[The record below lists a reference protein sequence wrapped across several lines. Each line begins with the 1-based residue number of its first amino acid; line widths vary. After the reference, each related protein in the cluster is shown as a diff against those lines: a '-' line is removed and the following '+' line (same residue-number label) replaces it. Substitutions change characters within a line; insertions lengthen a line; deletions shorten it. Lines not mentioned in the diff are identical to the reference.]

1 MEKHRQQKNEEKRIA
16 NDRKLIK
23 NFVVDDDYESSSSL
37 NDDNDDDDKINH
49 ESTRSS
55 STEGSTEDQ
64 QLFYIKTSQKLTKV
78 SNSRKVNESPGFVN
92 HRKNKLHLSSSEEDE
107 VESESSSDSSIE
119 YESSIKTKKILRR
132 KNSESAIESVFK
144 TPKLKRKHAI
154 ETNSLSFSY

>member
-37 NDDNDDDDKINH
+37 NDDKINH

-92 HRKNKLHLSSSEEDE
+92 HRKNKLHFE
-107 VESESSSDSSIE
+107 VES
-119 YESSIKTKKILRR
+119 
-132 KNSESAIESVFK
+132 
-144 TPKLKRKHAI
+144 
-154 ETNSLSFSY
+154 

>member
-37 NDDNDDDDKINH
+37 NDDKINH